1 MKPIAPETRFIL
13 ICYRYGDQMVQRF
26 ITQEALEEYLNDEN
40 NIELKDVE
48 VYEVK
53 PYQIKLQVSIVA
65 SVSDKETRSEQ

>member
-1 MKPIAPETRFIL
+1 
-13 ICYRYGDQMVQRF
+13 MVQRF